1 MGRACILDVIGL
13 TEIEDEVQFGL
24 ALEIWLFRDRLLDA
38 SSHEREVHG
47 SFLGEVVGQTVEF
60 VLQESSAFAQ
70 QGLADYVFSLLVL
83 LLLASRLSVLEL
95 IVIFVSLARYVIL
108 ILVV

>member
-24 ALEIWLFRDRLLDA
+24 ALEIWLFRDQLLDA

-60 VLQESSAFAQ
+60 VLQESSALAQ
-70 QGLADYVFSLLVL
+70 QCLADHVFSLLVL